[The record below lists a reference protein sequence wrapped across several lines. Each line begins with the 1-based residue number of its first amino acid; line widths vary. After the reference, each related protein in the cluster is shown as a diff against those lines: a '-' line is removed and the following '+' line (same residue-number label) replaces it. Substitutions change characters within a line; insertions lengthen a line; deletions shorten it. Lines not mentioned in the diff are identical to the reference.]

1 MKVITDKG
9 YLLLILTQNIEV
21 MDVETL
27 ESVNGG
33 EWIHV
38 SCYLTYFP
46 TDPIQITYFFPSSS

>member
-9 YLLLILTQNIEV
+9 YLLLILTQNIEG

-38 SCYLTYFP
+38 SCYFP